1 MRGQSLRLAMAGVLL
16 AALLAGAEAFGQ
28 TPGSTPPDSKVPATA
43 IDRLRM
49 QALEL
54 EKNMELP
61 DALMRWRF
69 IQQLDASDK
78 EAATRIDVLHGQMN
92 TLSAAHFGRGVSL
105 YKKKARED
113 ALREFLLV
121 LNYNPDN
128 AEAMDYVRNKL
139 KPPDWVFYTV
149 LPGDTL
155 KGVAK
160 KAYQD
165 EQKEFMVATYNNLS
179 RNAELAPG
187 QVLQLPIIEQDL
199 RKPSV
204 NVQEVLARAKSFMDQ
219 KNYTDAVNA
228 AEIVLVYEPQNV
240 FARDIINLSYYNQA
254 KELNAANK
262 PVEALAMFKNVDP
275 GYRDT
280 RENIAA
286 IQASLKAVAEDHYK
300 KGVAAFIKEDLD
312 TAIKEWETALSIDP
326 GHAKANQ
333 DLEKAKALREKL
345 KKVQ

>member
-1 MRGQSLRLAMAGVLL
+1 M
-16 AALLAGAEAFGQ
+16 AALLAGAAAFGQ
-28 TPGSTPPDSKVPATA
+28 AAGGPSDDGKVPAMA
-43 IDRLRM
+43 IDRLRV
-49 QALEL
+49 QAQGFEM
-54 EKNMELP
+54 NMELP

-69 IQQLDASDK
+69 IQELDASNK
-78 EAATRIDVLHGQMN
+78 EAAARIEVLRAQIA
-92 TLSAAHFGRGVSL
+92 TLSSAHFARGVSL
-105 YKKKARED
+105 YRKKARED

-121 LNYNPDN
+121 LNYDPDN
-128 AEAMDYVRNKL
+128 VEALDYIRNKL

-149 LPGDTL
+149 VPGDTM
-155 KGVAK
+155 KVVAK

-204 NVQEVLARAKSFMDQ
+204 NVQEVLVRAKSAMDQ
-219 KNYTDAVNA
+219 KNYAEAVDA
-228 AEIVLVYEPQNV
+228 AERILVYEPQNV
-240 FARDIINLSYYNQA
+240 FARDIINLSYYNQG

-262 PVEALAMFKNVDP
+262 AAEALAMFKNVDP

-280 RENIAA
+280 RENITA
-286 IQASLKAVAEDHYK
+286 IQSSLKTVAEDHYK
-300 KGVAAFIKEDLD
+300 KGVASFIKEDLD
-312 TAIKEWETALSIDP
+312 TAIKEWEAALSIDP

>member
-1 MRGQSLRLAMAGVLL
+1 MTGS
-16 AALLAGAEAFGQ
+16 ALLAVLWAGGPAFAQGAAA
-28 TPGSTPPDSKVPATA
+28 PPADGTMPATA
-43 IDRLRM
+43 VDRLRV
-49 QALEL
+49 QAMAL

-69 IQQLDASDK
+69 IRELRPDDK
-78 EAATRIDVLHGQMN
+78 EAAVRMEVIQAQIN
-92 TLSAAHFGRGVSL
+92 TLSVTHFARGVAF
-105 YKKKARED
+105 YKKRARED

-128 AEAMDYVRNKL
+128 PEAIDYIRNKL
-139 KPPDWVFYTV
+139 KPPDWVYYTV
-149 LPGDTL
+149 VAGDTM

-179 RNAELAPG
+179 RTAELAPG

-199 RKPSV
+199 RKASV
-204 NVQEVLARAKSFMDQ
+204 NVPEVLVKAKALMDQ
-219 KNYTDAVNA
+219 KNYGDAIAA
-228 AEIVLVYEPQNV
+228 AESILVYEPQNT
-240 FARDIINLSYYNQA
+240 FARDLINLSNYNQA
-254 KELNAANK
+254 KELAASNK
-262 PVEALAMFKNVDP
+262 PVEALAMFKNVDA

-280 RENIAA
+280 RENMAS
-286 IQASLKAVAEDHYK
+286 IQNSLKAVGEDHYK
-300 KGVAAFIKEDLD
+300 KGVAFFIKEDLD
-312 TAIKEWETALSIDP
+312 SAIKEWETTLSIDP